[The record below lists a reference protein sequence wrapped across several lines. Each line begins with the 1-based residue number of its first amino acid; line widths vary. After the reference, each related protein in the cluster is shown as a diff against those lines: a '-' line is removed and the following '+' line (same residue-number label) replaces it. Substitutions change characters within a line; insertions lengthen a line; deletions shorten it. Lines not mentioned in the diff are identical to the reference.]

1 MFVADSRIEMQNWI
15 EQLQKVVSMFEAET
29 FTARYFVRELS
40 GFILQKPLFEVR
52 VILMTFI

>member
-1 MFVADSRIEMQNWI
+1 MKMQALRAPRTLPL
-15 EQLQKVVSMFEAET
+15 LQKVVSMFEAET